1 MSATPFKMKAGM
13 AVAIIGAIWSFILM
27 SQAWDGSLD
36 SVYVVGLAMFVCV
49 MFFATAGAFTKFC
62 PVKGSTVLVLSVVTA
77 AVVILAMVYE
87 AIPLIEGIILVIL
100 AIVCIV
106 CGACPGV
113 VSWVDEC
120 RDA

>member
-100 AIVCIV
+100 AIICIV

-113 VSWVDEC
+113 VSWVDER